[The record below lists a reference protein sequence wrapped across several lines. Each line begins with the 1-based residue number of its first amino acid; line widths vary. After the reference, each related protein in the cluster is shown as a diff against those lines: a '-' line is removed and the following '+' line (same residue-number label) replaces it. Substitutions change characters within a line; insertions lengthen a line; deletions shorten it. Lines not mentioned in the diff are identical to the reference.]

1 MLVVCVDE
9 DVLVDDVL
17 ALMEEEEVLVD
28 EVEEALVDDV
38 EVLELAT
45 VAVR

>member
-1 MLVVCVDE
+1 MLVVFVDE

-17 ALMEEEEVLVD
+17 ALVEEEEVLVD